1 MSRDYYIR
9 RARSALGKGL
19 IFRARRR
26 RGRSALV
33 ILLSLAALGLGVV
46 FWQLNTIQPVVLAAF
61 GIVQT
66 PTMTVI
72 EAARQGD
79 LAFWR
84 GNLSAAIAHY
94 THAARLAPTNVD
106 IVYELARMHIYR
118 SYDDERNLADQEAAL
133 AYAEQLVA
141 AHPRNGRAFA
151 ILCYALARSE
161 RSEEAAQACNRAIA
175 LNPEDPNPHAYLALA
190 YYDLGRYDVAFEAAQ
205 RALRLD
211 PNHLEGNTAYAFL
224 LAAAR
229 RPDRALDHFKR
240 AAAYNTRLEFPYF
253 NLGAQALATGLQRG
267 DQALN
272 LLAINAYDTVLGM
285 NRRNVKAYTGLCRA
299 YFATGERNLARDN
312 CRTAVDIDPSYTP
325 AWRWLGEVYYRT
337 MEYERAVEAFDACRA
352 LDSQVPP
359 PLRQAEC
366 WFYGGLAYLSL
377 GDCKRA
383 MPIFNDVLTWTTS
396 ARAIEL
402 TNKGVAICNQR
413 ERN

>member
-1 MSRDYYIR
+1 MPHDYYIR
-9 RARSALGKGL
+9 RNHSALGKGL
-19 IFRARRR
+19 VFRERRR
-26 RGRSALV
+26 RGRSALL
-33 ILLSLAALGLGVV
+33 ILLSLALLGMGAV
-46 FWQLNTIQPVVLAAF
+46 FWQLNAIQPMVLAAF
-61 GIVQT
+61 GVVQT

-94 THAARLAPTNVD
+94 THAARLAPSNVD

-118 SYDDERNLADQEAAL
+118 SFDDERNIADRDAAL
-133 AYAEQLVA
+133 TYADQLVA

-151 ILCYALARSE
+151 IQCYALVRLA

-175 LNPEDPNPHAYLALA
+175 LIPEDPNPHAYLALA
-190 YYDLGRYDVAFEAAQ
+190 YYDLARYDVAFEAAQ
-205 RALRLD
+205 RALQLD

-224 LAAAR
+224 LAASR
-229 RPDRALDHFKR
+229 RSDQALDHFKR

-253 NLGAQALATGLQRG
+253 NLAAQALATGLQRG

-272 LLAINAYDTVLGM
+272 LLAVNAYDTVLGM
-285 NRRNVKAYTGLCRA
+285 NRRSVKAYTSLCRA
-299 YFATGERNLARDN
+299 YFAIGERNLARDN

-325 AWRWLGEVYYRT
+325 AWRWLGEVHYRL
-337 MEYERAVEAFDACRA
+337 MEYEQAVEAFDTCRA
-352 LDSQVPP
+352 LDAQVPAP
-359 PLRQAEC
+359 VRQTEC
-366 WFYGGLAYLSL
+366 WSYGGLAYLSL
-377 GDCKRA
+377 GDCRRA
-383 MPIFNDVLTWTTS
+383 MPIFNDVLAWTTS

-413 ERN
+413 AGN